1 MRYDDKINI
10 SDSSSWNP
18 GVRVGTGAKAF
29 REGRAGIFSKPC
41 GINSGAFVGDSIY
54 RGTV

>member
-29 REGRAGIFSKPC
+29 WEGRAGIFSKPC
-41 GINSGAFVGDSIY
+41 GTNSGAFVGDSIY